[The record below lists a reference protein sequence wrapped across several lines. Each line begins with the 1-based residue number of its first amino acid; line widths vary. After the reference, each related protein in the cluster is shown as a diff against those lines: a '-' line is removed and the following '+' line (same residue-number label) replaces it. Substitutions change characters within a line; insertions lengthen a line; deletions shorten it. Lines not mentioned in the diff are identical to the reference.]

1 MWRKFQAWRCLSG
14 PYLYCGITGHNPTF
28 SVWTVITR
36 AEPSRKS
43 GKSHSHLKKYLS
55 VIIKVTSYVKIW
67 RERASIKM
75 VCAEFSV
82 CEKVAKQQNDR
93 KTPGG
98 FKGVIFGWCDHGQ
111 FSPFLFPTYLYFFE
125 RQ

>member
-1 MWRKFQAWRCLSG
+1 M
-14 PYLYCGITGHNPTF
+14 F

-43 GKSHSHLKKYLS
+43 LS
-55 VIIKVTSYVKIW
+55 VIVKATSYVKIW

-82 CEKVAKQQNDR
+82 CEKVSAQQNDR
-93 KTPGG
+93 KRNLRSL
-98 FKGVIFGWCDHGQ
+98 K
-111 FSPFLFPTYLYFFE
+111 
-125 RQ
+125 